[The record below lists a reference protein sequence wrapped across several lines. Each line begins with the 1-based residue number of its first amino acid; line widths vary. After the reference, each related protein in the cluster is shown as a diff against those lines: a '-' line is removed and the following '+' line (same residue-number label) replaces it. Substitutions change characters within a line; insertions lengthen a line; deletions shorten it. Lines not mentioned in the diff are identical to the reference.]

1 MSRAVAEGLELEV
14 RKVSEMYFE
23 GSWFGSLTL
32 LLPVAGLPD
41 SQDLARANCVSDSG
55 QR

>member
-1 MSRAVAEGLELEV
+1 MSRAAAEGLELEV
-14 RKVSEMYFE
+14 RNVSEMYFE

-32 LLPVAGLPD
+32 LLPAAAGLPD
-41 SQDLARANCVSDSG
+41 SQWPLVFQTSSG